1 MLERLKNLSYT
12 IHFIYRFSGVDKD
25 LKEVSKVLEAVGQH
39 NVIGSYGQLD
49 SMPFYEIRGMLKDRG
64 KAVQIY
70 SSKQLA
76 QMLHKDDPVMVCQ
89 EVQVDYMKDAIEQV
103 RKYELQL
110 YNKDSQ
116 IQKQTS
122 VIQELKE
129 S

>member
-1 MLERLKNLSYT
+1 
-12 IHFIYRFSGVDKD
+12 
-25 LKEVSKVLEAVGQH
+25 
-39 NVIGSYGQLD
+39 
-49 SMPFYEIRGMLKDRG
+49 MPFYEIRGMLKDRG

-116 IQKQTS
+116 IQKQTG